1 MYILRE
7 SQSHPVLEIISRLE
21 PSHPQ
26 AKPVYLIG
34 DTPRIIEPSLRGLG
48 LVFH

>member
-21 PSHPQ
+21 PSHPH
-26 AKPVYLIG
+26 AKPVYFIG
-34 DTPRIIEPSLRGLG
+34 DTPRIEPSLRGLG